1 MFKEGDKVWYFDRI
15 CNEIYR
21 EKVKSA
27 SEKVVRFSDDF
38 VVDAKDCF
46 SNKDEANLELVK
58 RCLVIQRSGLN
69 DYVRQMKRMVD
80 NIKKLEKRKDKLER
94 KLR

>member
-1 MFKEGDKVWYFDRI
+1 MFKEGDKIWYFDRI
-15 CNEIYR
+15 CNEVYR

-58 RCLVIQRSGLN
+58 RCLVLQRSDLN
-69 DYVRQMKRMVD
+69 EAVRRMKHMVD
-80 NIKKLEKRKDKLER
+80 NIKRLEKRKDKLER